1 MIKKSPPLGGLFL
14 LPIFHF
20 SHFSNTNASRYA
32 DKKEKYCIFY
42 SVASQSRVAKKQ
54 NQYNHDTFCILATQ
68 TQVGRKLYNF
78 YILISKIRVDF
89 KAVHV
94 IIKTL
99 IFVNFISFRNL
110 VKLFYEKEKQYF

>member
-1 MIKKSPPLGGLFL
+1 MHFLFRG
-14 LPIFHF
+14 I
-20 SHFSNTNASRYA
+20 TIMSR
-32 DKKEKYCIFY
+32 
-42 SVASQSRVAKKQ
+42 KKQ

-89 KAVHV
+89 KTIHV

-110 VKLFYEKEKQYF
+110 VKLFYEKEKRCF

>member
-1 MIKKSPPLGGLFL
+1 LHFLFRG
-14 LPIFHF
+14 I
-20 SHFSNTNASRYA
+20 TIMSR
-32 DKKEKYCIFY
+32 
-42 SVASQSRVAKKQ
+42 KKQ

-78 YILISKIRVDF
+78 YILIYKIRVDF
-89 KAVHV
+89 KTIHV

-110 VKLFYEKEKQYF
+110 VKLFYEKEKRCF